1 MRPDDG
7 RVIPTFLSQALRGED
22 LTIYG
27 DGSQTR
33 CFCYADDMIRG
44 LRSLMNTD
52 GLQGE
57 VINIGM
63 ENEMT
68 IRTLA
73 DIVVDICDTDSELV
87 YESLP
92 EDDPRKRRPDISKAR
107 TLLNWEPEVSLAKG
121 LKHTLEYFQTHEY
134 LVPHDASSPANDV

>member
-1 MRPDDG
+1 
-7 RVIPTFLSQALRGED
+7 
-22 LTIYG
+22 
-27 DGSQTR
+27 
-33 CFCYADDMIRG
+33 
-44 LRSLMNTD
+44 MNTD